1 MSEKKTIKY
10 KVGDCI
16 AAGNGIGKIVE
27 LMDEEG
33 ETNKKVF
40 IIDFILLA
48 KDINYC
54 AGDIFLGGVCRQKL
68 WMSPLKVSRDFP
80 PASETDWA
88 KAVVL
93 MKTCET
99 SFKTVLAKYNSV
111 TS

>member
-16 AAGNGIGKIVE
+16 AAEDGIGKIVG
-27 LMDEEG
+27 LMGEEG

-40 IIDFILLA
+40 LIDYIFLA
-48 KDINYC
+48 KGKYDSV
-54 AGDIFLGGVCRQKL
+54 GDLFLGGVCRQKI
-68 WMSPLKVSRDFP
+68 WVSPLKVSRDFP

-99 SFKTVLAKYNSV
+99 SFKTVLSKYNSV